1 LLWDPR
7 KGRNEAAP
15 SAGLHAQQQRGGTGG
30 AALADEGQVY
40 PTKALRKFL
49 ASLTSREAPVL
60 LDLGPV
66 VGSNVTFFGERLG
79 CKILIE
85 DLFSDLDRH
94 SRNGATPFADYLKG
108 RLKHQPGSVDGIL
121 CWNFFDFLE
130 PAAAQVLSRA
140 LTQLVRPDGAVL
152 GFFSTIAAADT
163 QFTRYVIV
171 DEDSL
176 KQKPYAER
184 GKKQA
189 ALQNRDIIR
198 LFDGLK
204 VSESFLLKTNV
215 REFLFRKP
223 AAPVTT
229 Q

>member
-1 LLWDPR
+1 LLWDAR
-7 KGRNEAAP
+7 KTRSDGATAVAAD
-15 SAGLHAQQQRGGTGG
+15 
-30 AALADEGQVY
+30 AADAHDGQIF

-49 ASLTSREAPVL
+49 ASLTSRESPVL

-79 CKILIE
+79 CKIVIE
-85 DLFSDLDRH
+85 DLFADLDRH
-94 SRNGATPFADYLKG
+94 SRNSATPFAGFLSG
-108 RLKHQPGSVDGIL
+108 RLKHAPASVDGIL
-121 CWNFFDFLE
+121 CWNFFDYLE
-130 PAAAQVLSRA
+130 PAAAQVLGA
-140 LTQLVRPDGAVL
+140 TLTRLLRPDGAVL
-152 GFFSTIAAADT
+152 GFFSTVAASDSR
-163 QFTRYVIV
+163 FVKYVIL
-171 DEDSL
+171 DEDTL
-176 KQKPYAER
+176 RQKAYTDGGR
-184 GKKQA
+184 KRR

-223 AAPVTT
+223 GVP

>member
-7 KGRNEAAP
+7 KPRSDGAGVPVAA
-15 SAGLHAQQQRGGTGG
+15 ATH
-30 AALADEGQVY
+30 DGQIF

-49 ASLTSREAPVL
+49 ASLTSRESPVL

-66 VGSNVTFFGERLG
+66 VGSNVEFFGERLG
-79 CKILIE
+79 CKIIIE
-85 DLFSDLDRH
+85 DLFADLDRH
-94 SRNGATPFADYLKG
+94 FRNGATPFAECLSG
-108 RLKHQPGSVDGIL
+108 RLKHKPASVDGIL

-130 PAAAQVLSRA
+130 PAAAQALGAA
-140 LTQLVRPDGAVL
+140 LTKLVGPDGAVL
-152 GFFSTIAAADT
+152 GFFTTAAVSDSRFAK
-163 QFTRYVIV
+163 YIIL
-171 DEDSL
+171 DEDTL
-176 KQKPYAER
+176 KQKPYGDSGR
-184 GKKQA
+184 KQR

-223 AAPVTT
+223 AAA